1 MTELKKRF
9 CEEYIIDLNAKQA
22 AIRAGYAPRSAAVR
36 GCELLKQGEV
46 RDTVGREMAK
56 RSRRTGV
63 SADRVVRELA
73 RIAFANAEDIID
85 FDTAGVIVGVS
96 REDTAAVVSV
106 RVRVTRTEDGET
118 VEQEVKLAD
127 KNKALELL
135 GRHMAIFVD
144 KQEHSID
151 LKGDKLADILA
162 QLKAPQPQG

>member
-1 MTELKKRF
+1 MW
-9 CEEYIIDLNAKQA
+9 
-22 AIRAGYAPRSAAVR
+22 S
-36 GCELLKQGEV
+36 
-46 RDTVGREMAK
+46 
-56 RSRRTGV
+56 
-63 SADRVVRELA
+63 ELA